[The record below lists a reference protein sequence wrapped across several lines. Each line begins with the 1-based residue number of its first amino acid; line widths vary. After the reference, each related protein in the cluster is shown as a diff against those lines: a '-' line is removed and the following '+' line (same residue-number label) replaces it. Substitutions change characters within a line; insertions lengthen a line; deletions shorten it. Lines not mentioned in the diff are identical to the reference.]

1 MIVVGTVRGSCRWR
15 RSADN
20 NRLTDLARHVRGC
33 VVGFVWGLTVA
44 DLVDVV
50 QQLRLRLKETTV
62 REEVILDPR
71 QRQRALVRRVGGL
84 VEGLGELFRGRVGG
98 EEPTHAVLPSRPG
111 PRRLDLDAVVADQ
124 TAAVSLDEA
133 DRLGWGGALAR
144 RDDGD
149 EVLPA
154 VGEELVAA
162 GLVEPVHLRLPAT
175 TAVGVKTQPSK
186 KKCASR
192 HEHRQRKIPR
202 MMSSVT
208 REGWV
213 SA

>member
-1 MIVVGTVRGSCRWR
+1 MIVVGTVHGSCRWR

-20 NRLTDLARHVRGC
+20 NRLTDLARQREW

-50 QQLRLRLKETTV
+50 QQLRLRLEEATM

-154 VGEELVAA
+154 VREELVAA
-162 GLVEPVHLRLPAT
+162 GLVEPVHLRLPAP
-175 TAVGVKTQPSK
+175 TAAGVKTQPS